1 MKQIFRVVTQTPV
14 VSVQR
19 QDGTQTQKCTLVLQE
34 LGGKYENSFAAT
46 MLGNMTSLKFY
57 QNDIVFA
64 ALRFSTRE
72 YNQQI
77 YMDCMVQDI
86 VSVNT
91 NNAF

>member
-1 MKQIFRVVTQTPV
+1 
-14 VSVQR
+14 
-19 QDGTQTQKCTLVLQE
+19 
-34 LGGKYENSFAAT
+34 

-86 VSVNT
+86 VSLNT